1 MSKKRIYQIA
11 HELDVSSKE
20 VIAAA
25 KKNGIKVGNHMS
37 MFDENEE
44 QTVKKSLGKGAKLQ
58 KAQAQPAPAKKP
70 RAPSCKK
77 PKPNRLQLRSPH
89 QKQLQ
94 SRFKLKILTTT
105 IIK

>member
-20 VIAAA
+20 VISAA

-37 MFDENEE
+37 MLDENEE
-44 QTVKKSLGKGAKLQ
+44 QTVKKSLGKGASRK
-58 KAQAQPAPAKKP
+58 
-70 RAPSCKK
+70 R
-77 PKPNRLQLRSPH
+77 PKHNRLQLRSLH
-89 QKQLQ
+89 QRQLQ
-94 SRFKLKILTTT
+94 SRFKLKILTIT

>member
-37 MFDENEE
+37 MLDENEE
-44 QTVKKSLGKGAKLQ
+44 QTVKKSLGKGAKSQ

-70 RAPSCKK
+70 APKAASK
-77 PKPNRLQLRSPH
+77 PVQAKDSHNNNNKM
-89 QKQLQ
+89 KQNHASQ
-94 SRFKLKILTTT
+94 N
-105 IIK
+105 